1 MSKPNQH
8 RVAAALR
15 QYAEKIA
22 AEKSAAGEG
31 APDRMTVAD
40 GQGGITAS
48 KATIPKD
55 VGEAELKRLQ
65 PADGTARKGAQVP
78 TGSPDR
84 MTVADGQGGI
94 TASKATIPVDPGEA
108 ELKADQPADGTT
120 LKAANLSKRAASIRA
135 ALVQSNPALAQRFAA
150 SAPARQTARQ
160 TEKQAGTGASTL
172 DLSTEVLCKIAR
184 AFVSTDEGIRMAH
197 DLLEKQAGEDAARAQ
212 ILEAIDASHVFGEG
226 EQIKQAA
233 YDDLGHKVHDIHQ
246 SLLEAGVTEAHADAI
261 IKQAALHQETLASL
275 DHPLLKAAY
284 AQGMDDASLMAA
296 ADEAGAPEGAEP
308 PADGASPAD
317 EALPMGGESLSEEE
331 IMALL
336 QEMLASGQITEKD
349 ILEAVQATSG
359 GEGMPPEGMP
369 PEDALPE
376 EAAV

>member
-1 MSKPNQH
+1 M
-8 RVAAALR
+8 
-15 QYAEKIA
+15 
-22 AEKSAAGEG
+22 
-31 APDRMTVAD
+31 
-40 GQGGITAS
+40 
-48 KATIPKD
+48 
-55 VGEAELKRLQ
+55 
-65 PADGTARKGAQVP
+65 
-78 TGSPDR
+78 
-84 MTVADGQGGI
+84 
-94 TASKATIPVDPGEA
+94 
-108 ELKADQPADGTT
+108 
-120 LKAANLSKRAASIRA
+120 
-135 ALVQSNPALAQRFAA
+135 
-150 SAPARQTARQ
+150 
-160 TEKQAGTGASTL
+160 
-172 DLSTEVLCKIAR
+172 
-184 AFVSTDEGIRMAH
+184 
-197 DLLEKQAGEDAARAQ
+197 
-212 ILEAIDASHVFGEG
+212 
-226 EQIKQAA
+226 
-233 YDDLGHKVHDIHQ
+233 
-246 SLLEAGVTEAHADAI
+246 TEAHADAI

-369 PEDALPE
+369 PEGADAPPE

>member
-1 MSKPNQH
+1 MSQPNQH

-48 KATIPKD
+48 KASVPKD

-78 TGSPDR
+78 ASSPDR

-94 TASKATIPVDPGEA
+94 TASKASVPKDPGEA

-120 LKAANLSKRAASIRA
+120 LKAANLSKRAARIRA
-135 ALVQSNPALAQRFAA
+135 ALVQSNSALAQRFAA
-150 SAPARQTARQ
+150 SAPEKQTEKQPANQ
-160 TEKQAGTGASTL
+160 TEKQAGTGAPSL

-184 AFVSTDEGIRMAH
+184 VFVSTDEGIRMAH

-212 ILEAIDASHVFGEG
+212 ILEAIEAAHVFGEG
-226 EQIKQAA
+226 EQIKHAA
-233 YDDLGHKVHDIHQ
+233 YDDLGRKVHEIHE

-261 IKQAALHQETLASL
+261 IKQAALHQETLASF

-284 AQGMDDASLMAA
+284 AQGMDDAALMAA

-317 EALPMGGESLSEEE
+317 GALPMGGESLSEEE

-359 GEGMPPEGMP
+359 GEGAAPETAP
-369 PEDALPE
+369 PE

>member
-48 KATIPKD
+48 KASIPKD

-78 TGSPDR
+78 AGRPDR

-94 TASKATIPVDPGEA
+94 TASKASIPKDPGEA

-150 SAPARQTARQ
+150 SAPARQPARQ
-160 TEKQAGTGASTL
+160 TQKQAGTGASTL

-233 YDDLGHKVHDIHQ
+233 YDDLGRKVHEIHE

-284 AQGMDDASLMAA
+284 AQGMDDAALMAA

-336 QEMLASGQITEKD
+336 QEMLASGQITEED

-359 GEGMPPEGMP
+359 GEGAAPEGM
-369 PEDALPE
+369 PE